1 MSTTQPYAT
10 MSDALHDWL
19 QRHVAEGF
27 EAEPLVA
34 SMVQSGYDRAFARR
48 VVDEALAQRP
58 APAPVAP
65 VPHPAPTEPEAANS
79 NAVRT
84 SDREI
89 PILFAIETPRIVL
102 FQHFLSDEEC
112 DELIALGRHRL
123 KRSPVV
129 NPETGEENLISART
143 SQGAMFQ
150 VGEHPL
156 IARIEARIAQATGV
170 PVEHGE
176 GFQVLHY
183 QPGGE
188 YQPHFDYFNPGRSG
202 EARQLEVGGQRVATL
217 VIYLNSVQAG
227 GATGF
232 PKLGLEVAPV
242 KGNAV
247 FFVYKRPDGTLDDNT
262 LPAGLPA
269 CRSSAARS
277 GSPPSGCASGPIG
290 AAPERAA
297 TRSQGPHGIHVRVRY
312 RPAAADYL
320 SARQHPHLHISV
332 LRLILVAISVEMLL
346 KGIRAFAHQLLRS
359 ARMAGRLRQ

>member
-19 QRHVAEGF
+19 QRHVDEGF

-34 SMVQSGYDRAFARR
+34 SMVQSGYDGAFARR
-48 VVDEALAQRP
+48 VVDEALARRAP
-58 APAPVAP
+58 APAVAP
-65 VPHPAPTEPEAANS
+65 VPAPAVEAPDENS

-84 SDREI
+84 ADGDI

-112 DELIALGRHRL
+112 DQLIAIGRNRL

-129 NPETGEENLISART
+129 NPETGEENLIAART
-143 SQGAMFQ
+143 SEGAMFQ

-156 IARIEARIAQATGV
+156 IARIEARIAQAVGV

-183 QPGGE
+183 EPGGE
-188 YQPHFDYFNPGRSG
+188 YQPHFDFFNPGRTG
-202 EARQLEVGGQRVATL
+202 EARQLEVGGQRVATM

-247 FFVYKRPDGTLDDNT
+247 FFVYKRPDGTLDEDT
-262 LPAGLPA
+262 LHAGLPV
-269 CRSSAARS
+269 
-277 GSPPSGCASGPIG
+277 
-290 AAPERAA
+290 ERGEKWIA
-297 TRSQGPHGIHVRVRY
+297 TKWLRERPY
-312 RPAAADYL
+312 R
-320 SARQHPHLHISV
+320 
-332 LRLILVAISVEMLL
+332 
-346 KGIRAFAHQLLRS
+346 RS
-359 ARMAGRLRQ
+359 A

>member
-1 MSTTQPYAT
+1 MTTTQPYAT

-27 EAEPLVA
+27 EADPLVA

-48 VVDEALAQRP
+48 VVDEALAKRPP
-58 APAPVAP
+58 APAVAP
-65 VPHPAPTEPEAANS
+65 VPAPAAQSAQAADGAVENS

-84 SDREI
+84 ADGDI
-89 PILFAIETPRIVL
+89 PILFALETPRIVL

-112 DELIALGRHRL
+112 DQLIALGQHRL

-143 SQGAMFQ
+143 SEGAMFQ
-150 VGEHPL
+150 VGEHAL
-156 IARIEARIAQATGV
+156 IAKIEARIAQATGV

-188 YQPHFDYFNPGRSG
+188 YQPHFDFFNPGRSG

-247 FFVYKRPDGTLDDNT
+247 FFVYKRPDGTLDEDT
-262 LPAGLPA
+262 LHAGLPVERGEKWIA
-269 CRSSAARS
+269 TKWLRER
-277 GSPPSGCASGPIG
+277 PYRRG
-290 AAPERAA
+290 A
-297 TRSQGPHGIHVRVRY
+297 
-312 RPAAADYL
+312 
-320 SARQHPHLHISV
+320 
-332 LRLILVAISVEMLL
+332 
-346 KGIRAFAHQLLRS
+346 
-359 ARMAGRLRQ
+359 

>member
-34 SMVQSGYDRAFARR
+34 SMVQSGYDRVFARR

-58 APAPVAP
+58 APAPAAP
-65 VPHPAPTEPEAANS
+65 VPHPAPAEPEAENS

-262 LPAGLPA
+262 LHAGLPVERGEKWIA
-269 CRSSAARS
+269 TKWLRER
-277 GSPPSGCASGPIG
+277 PYRRG
-290 AAPERAA
+290 A
-297 TRSQGPHGIHVRVRY
+297 
-312 RPAAADYL
+312 
-320 SARQHPHLHISV
+320 
-332 LRLILVAISVEMLL
+332 
-346 KGIRAFAHQLLRS
+346 
-359 ARMAGRLRQ
+359 

>member
-19 QRHVAEGF
+19 QRHVDEGF

-34 SMVQSGYDRAFARR
+34 SMVQSGYDGAFARR
-48 VVDEALAQRP
+48 VVDEALARRAP
-58 APAPVAP
+58 APAVAP
-65 VPHPAPTEPEAANS
+65 VPAPAVEAPDENS

-84 SDREI
+84 ADGDI

-112 DELIALGRHRL
+112 DQLIAIGRNRL

-129 NPETGEENLISART
+129 NPETGEENLIAART
-143 SQGAMFQ
+143 SEGAMFQ

-156 IARIEARIAQATGV
+156 IARIEARIAQAVGV

-183 QPGGE
+183 EPGGE
-188 YQPHFDYFNPGRSG
+188 YQPHFDFFNPGRTG
-202 EARQLEVGGQRVATL
+202 EARQLEVGGQRVATM

-247 FFVYKRPDGTLDDNT
+247 FFVYKRPDGTLDEDT
-262 LPAGLPA
+262 LHAGLPVERGEKWIA
-269 CRSSAARS
+269 TKWLRER
-277 GSPPSGCASGPIG
+277 PYRRG
-290 AAPERAA
+290 A
-297 TRSQGPHGIHVRVRY
+297 
-312 RPAAADYL
+312 
-320 SARQHPHLHISV
+320 
-332 LRLILVAISVEMLL
+332 
-346 KGIRAFAHQLLRS
+346 
-359 ARMAGRLRQ
+359 

>member
-10 MSDALHDWL
+10 MSDALRDWL
-19 QRHVAEGF
+19 QRHVDEGF

-34 SMVQSGYDRAFARR
+34 SMVQSGYDGAFARR
-48 VVDEALAQRP
+48 VVDEALARRAP
-58 APAPVAP
+58 APAVAP
-65 VPHPAPTEPEAANS
+65 VPATAVEAPDENS

-84 SDREI
+84 ADGDI

-112 DELIALGRHRL
+112 DQLIAIGRNRL

-129 NPETGEENLISART
+129 NPETGEENLIAART
-143 SQGAMFQ
+143 SEGAMFQ

-156 IARIEARIAQATGV
+156 IARIEARIAQAVGV

-183 QPGGE
+183 EPGGE
-188 YQPHFDYFNPGRSG
+188 YQPHFDFFNPGRTG
-202 EARQLEVGGQRVATL
+202 EARQLEVGGQRVATM

-247 FFVYKRPDGTLDDNT
+247 FFVYKRPDGTLDEDT
-262 LPAGLPA
+262 LHAGLPVERGEKWIA
-269 CRSSAARS
+269 TKWLRER
-277 GSPPSGCASGPIG
+277 PYRRG
-290 AAPERAA
+290 A
-297 TRSQGPHGIHVRVRY
+297 
-312 RPAAADYL
+312 
-320 SARQHPHLHISV
+320 
-332 LRLILVAISVEMLL
+332 
-346 KGIRAFAHQLLRS
+346 
-359 ARMAGRLRQ
+359 

>member
-10 MSDALHDWL
+10 MSEALRDWL
-19 QRHVAEGF
+19 QRHVTEGF
-27 EAEPLVA
+27 EAESLVA

-48 VVDEALAQRP
+48 VVDEALTARAP
-58 APAPVAP
+58 APAIAP
-65 VPHPAPTEPEAANS
+65 VPAPAVDESVENS
-79 NAVRT
+79 NAVHT
-84 SDREI
+84 ADGEI

-112 DELIALGRHRL
+112 DELIAIGRHRL

-129 NPETGEENLISART
+129 NPDTGEENLISART
-143 SQGAMFQ
+143 SQGGMFQ

-156 IARIEARIAQATGV
+156 IAKIEARIAQAVGV

-176 GFQVLHY
+176 GFQVLNY

-188 YQPHFDYFNPGRSG
+188 YQPHFDFFNPGRSG
-202 EARQLEVGGQRVATL
+202 EARQLEVGGQRVATM

-247 FFVYKRPDGTLDDNT
+247 FFSYDRPD
-262 LPAGLPA
+262 P
-269 CRSSAARS
+269 
-277 GSPPSGCASGPIG
+277 
-290 AAPERAA
+290 A
-297 TRSQGPHGIHVRVRY
+297 TRTLHGGAPVLDGEKWVTTKWVRER
-312 RPAAADYL
+312 RFD
-320 SARQHPHLHISV
+320 
-332 LRLILVAISVEMLL
+332 
-346 KGIRAFAHQLLRS
+346 
-359 ARMAGRLRQ
+359 

>member
-1 MSTTQPYAT
+1 MSTTEPYAT

-19 QRHVAEGF
+19 QRHVDEGF
-27 EAEPLVA
+27 EADPLVA

-58 APAPVAP
+58 KPEPAATVPSPAPAGP
-65 VPHPAPTEPEAANS
+65 EPESS

-112 DELIALGRHRL
+112 DQLIALGRHRL

-156 IARIEARIAQATGV
+156 VARIEARIAQATGV

-183 QPGGE
+183 HPGGE

-217 VIYLNSVQAG
+217 VIYLNSVPAG

-232 PKLGLEVAPV
+232 PSWAWRWRRSRATPSSSSTSGPMA
-242 KGNAV
+242 
-247 FFVYKRPDGTLDDNT
+247 RSTT
-262 LPAGLPA
+262 IRCTPA

-277 GSPPSGCASGPIG
+277 GSPPSGCASGLIG
-290 AAPERAA
+290 AAPERAVHPLA
-297 TRSQGPHGIHVRVRY
+297 RCAWNTRS
-312 RPAAADYL
+312 RPL
-320 SARQHPHLHISV
+320 PSCCC
-332 LRLILVAISVEMLL
+332 
-346 KGIRAFAHQLLRS
+346 
-359 ARMAGRLRQ
+359 

>member
-19 QRHVAEGF
+19 QRHVDEGF

-34 SMVQSGYDRAFARR
+34 SMVQSGYDGAFARR
-48 VVDEALAQRP
+48 VVDEALARRAP
-58 APAPVAP
+58 APAVAP
-65 VPHPAPTEPEAANS
+65 VPATAVEAPDENS

-84 SDREI
+84 ADGDI

-112 DELIALGRHRL
+112 DQLIAIGRNRL

-129 NPETGEENLISART
+129 NPETGEENLIAART
-143 SQGAMFQ
+143 SEGAMFQ

-156 IARIEARIAQATGV
+156 IARIEARIAQAVGV

-183 QPGGE
+183 EPGGE
-188 YQPHFDYFNPGRSG
+188 YQPHFDFFNPGRTG
-202 EARQLEVGGQRVATL
+202 EARQLEVGGQRVATM

-247 FFVYKRPDGTLDDNT
+247 FFVYKRPDGTLDEDT
-262 LPAGLPA
+262 LHAGLPVERGEKWIA
-269 CRSSAARS
+269 TKWLRER
-277 GSPPSGCASGPIG
+277 PYRRG
-290 AAPERAA
+290 A
-297 TRSQGPHGIHVRVRY
+297 
-312 RPAAADYL
+312 
-320 SARQHPHLHISV
+320 
-332 LRLILVAISVEMLL
+332 
-346 KGIRAFAHQLLRS
+346 
-359 ARMAGRLRQ
+359 

>member
-1 MSTTQPYAT
+1 

-19 QRHVAEGF
+19 QRHVDEGF

-34 SMVQSGYDRAFARR
+34 SMVQSGYDGAFARR
-48 VVDEALAQRP
+48 VVDEALARRAP
-58 APAPVAP
+58 APAVAP
-65 VPHPAPTEPEAANS
+65 VPAPAVEAPDENS

-84 SDREI
+84 ADGDI

-112 DELIALGRHRL
+112 DQLIAIGRNRL

-129 NPETGEENLISART
+129 NPETGEENLIAART
-143 SQGAMFQ
+143 SEGAMFQ

-156 IARIEARIAQATGV
+156 IARIEARIAQAVGV

-183 QPGGE
+183 EPGGE
-188 YQPHFDYFNPGRSG
+188 YQPHFDFFNPGRTG
-202 EARQLEVGGQRVATL
+202 EARQLEVGGQRVATM
-217 VIYLNSVQAG
+217 VVYLNSVQAG

-247 FFVYKRPDGTLDDNT
+247 FFVYKRPDGTLDEDT
-262 LPAGLPA
+262 LHAGLPV
-269 CRSSAARS
+269 
-277 GSPPSGCASGPIG
+277 
-290 AAPERAA
+290 ERGEKWIA
-297 TRSQGPHGIHVRVRY
+297 TKWLRERPY
-312 RPAAADYL
+312 R
-320 SARQHPHLHISV
+320 
-332 LRLILVAISVEMLL
+332 
-346 KGIRAFAHQLLRS
+346 RS
-359 ARMAGRLRQ
+359 A

>member
-1 MSTTQPYAT
+1 MTTTQPYAT
-10 MSDALHDWL
+10 MSDALRDWL
-19 QRHVAEGF
+19 QRHVTEGF
-27 EAEPLVA
+27 EADSLVA

-48 VVDEALAQRP
+48 VVDEALAARAP
-58 APAPVAP
+58 APAVAP
-65 VPHPAPTEPEAANS
+65 VPAPAADEPVENS

-84 SDREI
+84 ADGEI

-102 FQHFLSDEEC
+102 FQHFLSDDEC
-112 DELIALGRHRL
+112 DQLIAIGRSRL

-156 IARIEARIAQATGV
+156 IARIEARIAQAVGV

-176 GFQVLHY
+176 GFQVLNY

-188 YQPHFDYFNPGRSG
+188 YQPHFDFFNPGRTG
-202 EARQLEVGGQRVATL
+202 EARQLEVGGQRVATM

-247 FFVYKRPDGTLDDNT
+247 FFVYKRPDGTLDEAT
-262 LPAGLPA
+262 LHAGLPVERGEKWIA
-269 CRSSAARS
+269 TKWLRER
-277 GSPPSGCASGPIG
+277 PYRRG
-290 AAPERAA
+290 A
-297 TRSQGPHGIHVRVRY
+297 
-312 RPAAADYL
+312 
-320 SARQHPHLHISV
+320 
-332 LRLILVAISVEMLL
+332 
-346 KGIRAFAHQLLRS
+346 
-359 ARMAGRLRQ
+359 

>member
-1 MSTTQPYAT
+1 MSTIQPYAT

-19 QRHVAEGF
+19 QRHVTEGF
-27 EAEPLVA
+27 EADPLVA

-48 VVDEALAQRP
+48 VVDEAIAQRP
-58 APAPVAP
+58 PLAPVAP
-65 VPHPAPTEPEAANS
+65 VPVPAPAEQEVENS
-79 NAVRT
+79 NCVHT
-84 SDREI
+84 TDGDI

-112 DELIALGRHRL
+112 DQLIALGHNRL

-143 SQGAMFQ
+143 SEGAMFQ

-156 IARIEARIAQATGV
+156 IAKIEARIAQAVGV

-176 GFQVLHY
+176 GFQVLNY

-188 YQPHFDYFNPGRSG
+188 YQPHFDFFNPGRSG
-202 EARQLEVGGQRVATL
+202 EARQLEVGGQRVATM

-232 PKLGLEVAPV
+232 PKLGLEVAPI

-247 FFVYKRPDGTLDDNT
+247 FFVYKRPDGTLDEDT
-262 LPAGLPA
+262 LHAGLPVERGEKWIA
-269 CRSSAARS
+269 TKWLRER
-277 GSPPSGCASGPIG
+277 PYRRG
-290 AAPERAA
+290 A
-297 TRSQGPHGIHVRVRY
+297 
-312 RPAAADYL
+312 
-320 SARQHPHLHISV
+320 
-332 LRLILVAISVEMLL
+332 
-346 KGIRAFAHQLLRS
+346 
-359 ARMAGRLRQ
+359 

>member
-19 QRHVAEGF
+19 QRHVDEGF

-34 SMVQSGYDRAFARR
+34 SMVQSGYDGAFARR
-48 VVDEALAQRP
+48 VVDEALARRAP
-58 APAPVAP
+58 APAVAP
-65 VPHPAPTEPEAANS
+65 VPPPAVEAPDENS

-84 SDREI
+84 ADGDI

-112 DELIALGRHRL
+112 DQLIAIGRNRL

-129 NPETGEENLISART
+129 NPETGEENLIAART
-143 SQGAMFQ
+143 SEGAMFQ

-156 IARIEARIAQATGV
+156 IARIEARIAQAVGV

-183 QPGGE
+183 EPGGE
-188 YQPHFDYFNPGRSG
+188 YQPHFDFFNPGRTG
-202 EARQLEVGGQRVATL
+202 EARQLEVGGQRVATM

-247 FFVYKRPDGTLDDNT
+247 FFVYKRPDGTLDEDT
-262 LPAGLPA
+262 LHAGLPVERGEKWIA
-269 CRSSAARS
+269 TKWLRER
-277 GSPPSGCASGPIG
+277 PYRRG
-290 AAPERAA
+290 A
-297 TRSQGPHGIHVRVRY
+297 
-312 RPAAADYL
+312 
-320 SARQHPHLHISV
+320 
-332 LRLILVAISVEMLL
+332 
-346 KGIRAFAHQLLRS
+346 
-359 ARMAGRLRQ
+359 